1 MFCPKCK
8 SLMFPI
14 EGSFICR
21 KCNHSEA
28 IAGQKDSIIKEA
40 AEEKEMLII
49 DKPEETLPKTRIA
62 CPKCEHNEAFYQI
75 RQMRAAD
82 EPETRIYRCAE
93 CSHTWREN

>member
-14 EGSFICR
+14 EGSFVCR
-21 KCNHSEA
+21 KCEYSED
-28 IAGQKDSIIKEA
+28 IAGKKNSSVLEA

-49 DKPEETLPKTRIA
+49 EKTEETLPKTRIA
-62 CPKCEHNEAFYQI
+62 CPKCEHNEAFYHI

-82 EPETRIYRCAE
+82 EPETRIYRCAK

>member
-14 EGSFICR
+14 EGSFVCK
-21 KCNHSEA
+21 KCQHSEE
-28 IAGQKDSIIKEA
+28 IAGHKSSTIHEA
-40 AEEKEMLII
+40 AEEKETLII
-49 DKPEETLPKTRIA
+49 EGNEDTIPKTRIG
-62 CPKCEHNEAFYQI
+62 CPKCDHNEAFFHL

-82 EPETRIYRCAE
+82 EPETRIYRCTK